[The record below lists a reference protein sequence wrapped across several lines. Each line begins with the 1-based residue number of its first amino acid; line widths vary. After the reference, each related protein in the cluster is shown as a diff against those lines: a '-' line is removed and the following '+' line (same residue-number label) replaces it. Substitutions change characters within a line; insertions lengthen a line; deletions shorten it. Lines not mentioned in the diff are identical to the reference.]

1 MTDPS
6 SDLRRLSS
14 CSVSSNH
21 DAPPPPPTPT
31 NVQVA
36 VRCRPLNSREK
47 AAGRGAVV
55 QCRPNSSEVAVVKR
69 KTYTFDRV
77 FGQYSTQKDV
87 FTSVVRPA
95 VDEALAGYNCT
106 VFAYGQTGTGK
117 TYTMQ
122 GDLSPSSEMAG
133 IIPRSVRCI
142 FDALEAS
149 GEEFSVRVSFLQ
161 LYNEELKDL
170 LDPDADKKLRL
181 MEDAKRGGV
190 YCVNLLE
197 VTATTA
203 KHVYELVNSARLKDG
218 VYLPL
223 EQFTDMQER
232 LAGQG
237 AQLSELEDML
247 KARNTSCKELEEAGE
262 KHASE
267 VAALT
272 LANQEVSI
280 KLVATESEL
289 TATKE
294 MLEETKQELQQVQT
308 KLKAYQHNEKM
319 LLDSGS
325 AAAKL
330 YTDSEKRAA
339 ELVAKIESTQRIE
352 NANTSLATLYR
363 NESQSQIN
371 EYLER
376 LAKQKENQ
384 EGIFQDVSNALHE
397 LQTNHATNL
406 DGLVTSLNALQGLVD
421 ARTAQVTESVA
432 EDSAQKRV
440 QRDEVTASVKEQQE
454 AMEQQIEKLVEMSK
468 NYAADVLEDLAT
480 SKSRTVAFLESM
492 DLAVEGSREELN
504 SFLTEQS
511 DKLLELQVTIDM
523 SIEKQTKELDESK
536 AALTAALKDSHAR
549 QQEELNGMKAHLAQ
563 YIDKCLQSQ
572 TQKLDEQT
580 IIIEEN
586 AKKQQKQL
594 SNIQSITEQEMKT
607 FVQAMGSHNSKH
619 DSETAILR
627 ERFSK
632 LRGQIGDANMRQTN
646 LAQSHEQLQT
656 TWINDV
662 AALAESHTQSMT
674 TLMERHAQTDME
686 ISTTK
691 QKQLTQFLSDHDDIR
706 QLLNGGRN
714 TLDKE
719 LQNHL
724 SSTRS
729 KIDSVSVLG
738 KDIVGAAGEASNQQ
752 LEAMEEYMKNRR
764 ITSRTGATPMKK
776 DDRPFPTFEATS
788 VPAEKMMSV
797 ENSSSI
803 SNLSGAETL
812 AGHKRRRLS
821 DACPVT
827 ADDVMPAAKDAPEQ
841 SENVAPI
848 RAESTWT
855 ANASTS
861 SSSQESKN
869 PDSASATESRKAT
882 GPPAETKTSPSV
894 NTTPSKIKPNVA
906 VNTTPSKIKRS
917 GSSALHKKKPVVAH
931 PHRSMKVPSAGAAAR
946 KTSRASALA
955 APKRYRAKSPLG

>member
-149 GEEFSVRVSFLQ
+149 GEEFS
-161 LYNEELKDL
+161 
-170 LDPDADKKLRL
+170 
-181 MEDAKRGGV
+181 
-190 YCVNLLE
+190 
-197 VTATTA
+197 
-203 KHVYELVNSARLKDG
+203 
-218 VYLPL
+218 
-223 EQFTDMQER
+223 
-232 LAGQG
+232 
-237 AQLSELEDML
+237 
-247 KARNTSCKELEEAGE
+247 
-262 KHASE
+262 
-267 VAALT
+267 
-272 LANQEVSI
+272 
-280 KLVATESEL
+280 
-289 TATKE
+289 E

-619 DSETAILR
+619 DSETAILQ

-706 QLLNGGRN
+706 QLLNGGCN

-869 PDSASATESRKAT
+869 PDSVSATESRKAT
-882 GPPAETKTSPSV
+882 GPPAETKTSPAV